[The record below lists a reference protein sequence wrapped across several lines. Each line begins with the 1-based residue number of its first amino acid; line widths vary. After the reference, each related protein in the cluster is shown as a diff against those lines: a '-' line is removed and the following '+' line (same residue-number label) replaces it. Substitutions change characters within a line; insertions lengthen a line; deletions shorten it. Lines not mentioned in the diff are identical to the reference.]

1 MMLPALSSLRIGVA
15 AALTAAALVVTAATC
30 EADPGPDV
38 PEQPIAPVRPP
49 GLPEPPPPSQIGNPL
64 AMAGTEQ
71 GPGGVPTNLG
81 IAGDPSLLG
90 QNTVPAAPGGAGPVT
105 VPGANALNN
114 QYLLPQNL
122 MPAEPGKGEIYGVA
136 PGEENAD
143 VAGGDYLRRL
153 WHQHQDGQ
161 LGGGLL
167 GRRPKEELNQPLPGT
182 APLPGTRIPGL
193 GDDAQGPAPEQW
205 HWTPPEQ
212 PENAPVVP
220 PPAPVAG
227 HA

>member
-1 MMLPALSSLRIGVA
+1 MMLPAPSILRMGLA
-15 AALTAAALVVTAATC
+15 AALAAAALLSSATTC
-30 EADPGPDV
+30 AADPGPEV
-38 PEQPIAPVRPP
+38 PDQPIAPVRPP

-64 AMAGTEQ
+64 AMAGTDQ
-71 GPGGVPTNLG
+71 GPGGVPAHLG
-81 IAGDPSLLG
+81 ITGDPSMLG
-90 QNTVPAAPGGAGPVT
+90 QNVAPAAPGGTGPVT

-122 MPAEPGKGEIYGVA
+122 KPAEPGKGELYGVD
-136 PGEENAD
+136 PGEEHAD
-143 VAGGDYLRRL
+143 VSGGDYLRRL

-182 APLPGTRIPGL
+182 APPPGTRIPGL
-193 GDDAQGPAPEQW
+193 ADDSQGPAPEQW

-212 PENAPVVP
+212 PDNLPPAASP
-220 PPAPVAG
+220 PPDG